1 MREGG
6 SHDGGDGGDGDN
18 DSHVKDHNENQ
29 DHPQLMM
36 ID

>member
-6 SHDGGDGGDGDN
+6 SHDGGDGDN